1 MFKEAKDLCLE
12 YFNFQKNI
20 LYVVNIV
27 TQTKTKNIQD
37 DGRRTKAFF
46 VQQLI
51 VEKKTYLLWKH
62 FCR

>member
-37 DGRRTKAFF
+37 DRRRTKVFS
-46 VQQLI
+46 VEQLI
-51 VEKKTYLLWKH
+51 VEKETYLL
-62 FCR
+62 

>member
-37 DGRRTKAFF
+37 DGRRTKAFS
-46 VQQLI
+46 VEQLI
-51 VEKKTYLLWKH
+51 VEKETYLL
-62 FCR
+62 

>member
-1 MFKEAKDLCLE
+1 MLKEAKDLCLE

-37 DGRRTKAFF
+37 DGRRTKAFS
-46 VQQLI
+46 VEQLI
-51 VEKKTYLLWKH
+51 VEKETYLL
-62 FCR
+62 